1 MKPLLKCLHLL
12 GVIGFMGAALT
23 MIVLAAAAAGS
34 AAPQATVW
42 RQALVSIAGAVL
54 MPALLLTIISG
65 ALAMMLHRPFID
77 APWVWAKAA
86 CGMFIGG
93 AAMFS
98 WQPAVMQAAALTA
111 PVTASLTVPLAG
123 ADAGAAEALAQALRT
138 QAFDA
143 WFCVGLGAV
152 AVVLGVWRPRWG
164 RRAG

>member
-1 MKPLLKCLHLL
+1 MP
-12 GVIGFMGAALT
+12 
-23 MIVLAAAAAGS
+23 
-34 AAPQATVW
+34 
-42 RQALVSIAGAVL
+42 IAGAVL

-98 WQPAVMQAAALTA
+98 WQPAVMHAAALTA
-111 PVTASLTVPLAG
+111 ALTG

-138 QAFDA
+138 QTFDA
-143 WFCVGLGAV
+143 WFCLGLGALAV
-152 AVVLGVWRPRWG
+152 ALGVWRLRWR